1 MRGHIYN
8 ETHSMGEGKQRY
20 GDNKN
25 VTQFYRHISA

>member
-20 GDNKN
+20 GDKN